1 MLEGEVLHVAVNA
14 LQLAEDGQ
22 ADVQDTA
29 LVLHDQEA
37 AEVGRLERRVVM

>member
-1 MLEGEVLHVAVNA
+1 MLEGEVLRVDVDA

-22 ADVQDTA
+22 ADAQDTV
-29 LVLHDQEA
+29 LVLHDQEE